1 MSIEG
6 ALDHQEPA
14 IQAVVESFRDPG
26 QTRPQESQA
35 LAAIRDQG
43 DNLPGGLLDTD
54 IYVNPPLPDREV
66 ILRNIQR
73 IQADNHLPISPCLS
87 KEEEL
92 GDAVCLDVEMETGT
106 GKTYVYL
113 RTMVDLYHAY
123 GWDHFILSVPTVAI
137 RQGVLASL
145 RDTKEHF
152 YRDCNSARI
161 QVFAYSA
168 EQNVTVTKAFCGK
181 PRPGEIHLLLVNIQK
196 YNKLK
201 DKKNIIHLPHER
213 LGGLSASECIAKTRP
228 VVILDEPQNQGG
240 DETLAGLGIFAPQ
253 VVLHYSATH
262 AKHHELVYRL
272 GAGAALEQNLV
283 KRIVVLPLETRQEVS
298 FSGVPYVRNCS
309 VKKGKSYTL
318 RVEILCRSKVDAQ
331 FPKQYV
337 ITPELG
343 EDLKQYAGFLP
354 SYDGVTIRSIN
365 TQTGEIIVS
374 FSGSAANF
382 GMGEQPLK
390 VGEAIGQGG
399 VDDLRRLQLMA
410 AVKRHL
416 DTEKTNF
423 RASSKIKTLTLF
435 FIDRVERYTG
445 SADTKAR
452 DGDYARWLQEIYK
465 EACKDYLSTLPD
477 EKDKDYRLYLE
488 RTIASDEAIRSI
500 HGGYFSSDPKLKEDA
515 ESEVV
520 ADYDVI
526 LNDKAALLRI
536 DEENVTGKEAI
547 RFIFSHSALRE
558 GWDNPNVFTL
568 CYLKEG
574 TRKEGRLRQEI
585 GRGLR
590 ICVDQKG
597 QRRQDEDRNKLGV
610 VTTADYKDFIAELQS
625 NDECSSKKLLELL
638 NALRV
643 TSDGKTL
650 AQVNRNAA
658 KGVLKYLKV
667 CGFME
672 NDRLTET
679 FRDRYKAETLPM
691 PSSREAWAPY
701 SKTIFAEL
709 AAIDAAPTPENGTKE
724 EEERL
729 SMDRRDPL
737 DDDPRENARKEALF
751 KAMAERVFI
760 KVRYELLFTDE
771 EVAQIA
777 YDDFFERWE
786 SLLPKDRVTA
796 TVKAYEQDKENPLK
810 FGEARFVDTYTVAR
824 SKSSQGSRFNLVQD
838 VMDRTGLSRACV
850 CMFLK
855 RVWGLTKARE
865 RIVYDYD
872 AFVQALAICL
882 NKACLKAVM
891 KPEAIKYIK
900 TVSPEVNLIWTPDEK
915 HSIKT
920 LWQGVNAKHCYT
932 ILPIDTIDNPD
943 GGTEGRF
950 VTHAEQSNAVML
962 YAKIP
967 DGVKFPTPIGDYTPD
982 WIVILRFEGNT
993 MRFHKFFFVCE
1004 TKGKS
1009 DPKWRGEE
1017 ITATLDEVQRGKIM
1031 YMGELA
1037 KLFIEGQD
1045 DAKLP
1050 GGVHY
1055 TVLNA
1060 NNGTG
1065 GISEL
1070 LEKAQEV

>member
-1 MSIEG
+1 MLIKKE
-6 ALDHQEPA
+6 LDHQKPA

-26 QTRPQESQA
+26 QTRLRESQA
-35 LAAIRDQG
+35 LAETIRDQG
-43 DNLPGGLLDTD
+43 NYIPGLLDSA
-54 IYVNPPLPDREV
+54 IYVNPPLPDRAV
-66 ILRNIQR
+66 ILRNIQK
-73 IQADNHLPISPCLS
+73 IQEDNHLPISPCLGT
-87 KEEEL
+87 EEEL

-145 RDTKEHF
+145 KDTKEHF
-152 YRDCNSARI
+152 YQDCEGARI
-161 QVFAYSA
+161 RVFTYSA
-168 EQNVTVTKAFCGK
+168 EQSVTVTKEFCGK

-196 YNKLK
+196 FNKLR

-213 LGGLSASECIAKTRP
+213 LGGLSASACIAKTRP

-240 DETLAGLGIFAPQ
+240 DETLAGLGIFQPQ

-262 AKHHELVYRL
+262 ARHHELVYRL
-272 GAGAALEQNLV
+272 GAGEALQKNLV

-318 RVEILCRSKVDAQ
+318 RVEILCRPKVDAQ
-331 FPKQYV
+331 FPKQQV

-343 EDLKQYAGFLP
+343 ENLKQHAGLF
-354 SYDGVTIRSIN
+354 SGYDGVTIRRID
-365 TQTGEIIVS
+365 TQTGEIAVS

-382 GMGEQPLK
+382 GMGEQRLK
-390 VGEAIGQGG
+390 VGESIGQGG
-399 VDDLRRLQLMA
+399 LDDLRKLQLMT

-423 RASSKIKTLTLF
+423 RADIKTLTLF

-445 SADTKAR
+445 STDTKAR

-465 EACKDYLSTLPD
+465 KACEDYLSTLPA

-488 RTIASDEAIRSI
+488 RTIASDEAIQSI

-526 LNDKAALLRI
+526 LNDKAALLSI
-536 DEENVTGKEAI
+536 DKENVTGKEAI

-568 CYLKEG
+568 CYLKDG

-590 ICVDQKG
+590 ICVDQAG
-597 QRRQDEDRNKLGV
+597 QRRQEEDRNKLSV

-625 NDECSSKKLLELL
+625 NDECTAKKLLELL

-643 TSDGKTL
+643 TPGGKTL

-658 KGVLKYLKV
+658 KNVLKYLKV

-679 FRDRYKAETLPM
+679 FRERYKAESLPM

-701 SKTIFAEL
+701 SKAIFAEL
-709 AAIDAAPTPENGTKE
+709 AAIDAAPTPENGSTE

-737 DDDPRENARKEALF
+737 DADPVENERKERLF
-751 KAMAERVFI
+751 KAVAERVFI
-760 KVRYELLFTDE
+760 KVRYELLFKDE

-810 FGEARFVDTYTVAR
+810 FGAARFVDTYTVAR
-824 SKSSQGSRFNLVQD
+824 SKSSQDSRFDLVQD
-838 VMDRTGLSRACV
+838 VMLRTGLSRACV
-850 CMFLK
+850 CSFLK

-900 TVSPEVNLIWTPDEK
+900 TFSPEENLIWTPDEK

-920 LWQGVNAKHCYT
+920 LWQGVDAKHCYT
-932 ILPIDTIDNPD
+932 ILPIDTIDNPE

-967 DGVKFPTPIGDYTPD
+967 DGVKFPTPIGEYTPD
-982 WIVILRFEGNT
+982 WIVILRSEGNA
-993 MRFHKFFFVCE
+993 MRFHKLFFICE